1 VDLTSPYFSIV
12 ALQVWIYTLSNNP
25 IFIPNESERIH
36 PKKEGNPMKSRIF
49 PITLL
54 LALFLSTASTAVFA
68 KSKEKQLTPTT
79 HVESQ
84 TTEITAKVKSIN
96 YDDRHVV
103 LVGPAGNEVTVK
115 VSEDV
120 KNFKQIKK
128 GDEVNVKYNESLVWF
143 IRKKGEKVKPT
154 KDVTTEASTASV
166 GEKPAMDKSKTLDL
180 VATITAIDDKTPA
193 VTLKGPEGNSM
204 TIKVRDPENL
214 KGVKV
219 GDQVDITYTE
229 SVAVNVEKAK
239 KK

>member
-1 VDLTSPYFSIV
+1 
-12 ALQVWIYTLSNNP
+12 
-25 IFIPNESERIH
+25 
-36 PKKEGNPMKSRIF
+36 M
-49 PITLL
+49 
-54 LALFLSTASTAVFA
+54 LALFLSAAVFA
-68 KSKEKQLTPTT
+68 KTKKTEEKQLTPTT

-128 GDEVNVKYNESLVWF
+128 GDEVNVNYNESLVWF
-143 IRKKGEKVKPT
+143 IRKKGEKVTPT
-154 KDVTTEASTASV
+154 KGVTTEASTAAV
-166 GEKPAMDKSKTLDL
+166 GQKPALDKSKTLDL
-180 VATITAIDDKTPA
+180 IATIEAIDPKTPA
-193 VTLKGPEGNSM
+193 VTLKGPEGNTM
-204 TIKVRDPENL
+204 TIRVQDPENL

-229 SVAVNVEKAK
+229 SIAVNVEKAK